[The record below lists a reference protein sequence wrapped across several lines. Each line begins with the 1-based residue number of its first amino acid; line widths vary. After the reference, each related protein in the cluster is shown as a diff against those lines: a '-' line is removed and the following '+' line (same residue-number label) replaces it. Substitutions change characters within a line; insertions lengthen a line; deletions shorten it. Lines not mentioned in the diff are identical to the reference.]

1 MSLLDK
7 ILKNSTLK
15 HTSLLSESEVFNE
28 KDVFTTPVP
37 AINIALSG
45 SITGGLTPG
54 LLQIAGESKHFK
66 SAFALLIAGS
76 FMKANPEG
84 VIIFYDSEFGTPESY
99 FDSFNINKDRVV
111 HSPITNVE
119 EFKHDI
125 MSQLD
130 GISRG
135 EKVCIIVDSI
145 GNLASLK
152 EVEDTLAGKNTAD
165 MTRAKALKSLGRMI
179 TPHLTL
185 KNIPMIA
192 VNHIYKELGMFPKN
206 IVSGGTGLYLSS
218 DNIWI
223 IGRQQDKDTEG
234 LNGYHFIINIEK
246 SRHVKEKSK
255 IPITVSFEGGI
266 NKFSGLF
273 EMAKEAGLIRE
284 AKKGWYTID
293 NEKNFRRD
301 AVNISAFW
309 DPILKS
315 QVFCDYIELKYK
327 ISNVQMIQEQV
338 VNE

>member
-7 ILKNSTLK
+7 ILKNTTLK

-37 AINIALSG
+37 AVNIALSA
-45 SITGGLTPG
+45 SVTGGLTPG

-76 FMKANPEG
+76 FMKANPDG
-84 VIIFYDSEFGTPESY
+84 VVIFYDSEFGTPESY
-99 FDSFNINKDRVV
+99 FDSFNIDKERVV

-125 MSQLD
+125 MSQLE
-130 GISRG
+130 GIDRG
-135 EKVCIIVDSI
+135 DKVCIIVDSI

-206 IVSGGTGLYLSS
+206 IVSGGCLVFGTKIQTNDGKL
-218 DNIWI
+218 
-223 IGRQQDKDTEG
+223 
-234 LNGYHFIINIEK
+234 ININDVQEGQIIK
-246 SRHVKEKSK
+246 TMMGPKIVTHVWNPETLAEGVPECYEVEFEDGHKITCSERH
-255 IPITVSFEGGI
+255 
-266 NKFSGLF
+266 KF
-273 EMAKEAGLIRE
+273 M
-284 AKKGWYTID
+284 ID
-293 NEKNFRRD
+293 DEWIEIQ
-301 AVNISAFW
+301 NISEGTEV
-309 DPILKS
+309 KS
-315 QVFCDYIELKYK
+315 I
-327 ISNVQMIQEQV
+327 
-338 VNE
+338 